1 MSVLAPGQIKQ
12 SLREHRGFSLTDFLI
27 SEPKKSLGQHWLYD
41 DDVLE
46 AMCDAVE
53 VDQGELVLEIG
64 PGLGTLTSHLLGRDA
79 RVMALEFDEDLARSL
94 SVNLK
99 KLGADQTNLQIRA
112 GDIRTFN
119 FLEMETNYKVCA
131 NIPYYL
137 TSNLVRLLCDTENKP
152 SIVAMLVQ
160 KEVAERVVAS
170 DKKMSIL
177 SCFAHFYFEC
187 SKGGVVPA
195 QLFTPPPKVD
205 SQILIMKRRDSPLF
219 EVDTSQFFKLVKAG
233 FSGKRKTLRNS
244 LSAGL
249 RVSKDA
255 TEGLLQLSGI
265 DHSRRAE
272 NLSMIEWK
280 SLYDKSKVLD
290 VLSN

>member
-1 MSVLAPGQIKQ
+1 VTVSPK
-12 SLREHRGFSLTDFLI
+12 

-53 VDQGELVLEIG
+53 AEQSELVLEIG
-64 PGLGTLTSHLLGRDA
+64 PGLGTLTAHLLDRDV
-79 RVMALEFDEDLARSL
+79 RVVALEFDEDLATSL
-94 SVNLK
+94 PANLK
-99 KLGADQTNLQIRA
+99 KIGADQTNLQIRA
-112 GDIRTFN
+112 GDIRSFN
-119 FLEMETNYKVCA
+119 FLDMETNYKVCA

-137 TSNLVRLLCDTENKP
+137 TSNLVRLLCDTDNKP
-152 SIVAMLVQ
+152 SIVVMLVQ

-177 SCFAHFYFEC
+177 SCFAHFYYEC
-187 SKGGVVPA
+187 TKGEVVPA
-195 QLFTPPPKVD
+195 KLFTPPPKVD
-205 SQILIMKRRDSPLF
+205 SQILIMTRRDTPLF
-219 EVDTSQFFKLVKAG
+219 DVDTTHFFRLVKAG

-249 RVSKDA
+249 QVPKDA
-255 TEGLLQLSGI
+255 TESLLKVSGI
-265 DHSRRAE
+265 DHNRRAE
-272 NLSMIEWK
+272 NLSMVEWK
-280 SLYDKSKVLD
+280 SLYDQLKILD